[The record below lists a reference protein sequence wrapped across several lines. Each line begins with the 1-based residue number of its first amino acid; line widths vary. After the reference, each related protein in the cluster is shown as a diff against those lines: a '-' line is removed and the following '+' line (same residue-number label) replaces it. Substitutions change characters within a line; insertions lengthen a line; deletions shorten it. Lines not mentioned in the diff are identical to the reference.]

1 MIRKHQMMHEV
12 QVTPEE
18 YDSYASPVQ
27 ESLGW
32 SFDDLVNRA
41 LRDPQM
47 NQQIK
52 ARGTRQS
59 KIIAMQ
65 GLQDGVTY
73 EHPMYM
79 TDRQQYNFTQ
89 DFEKNMNYY
98 QALNEAIAEEEL
110 ANSKQKAKDAMKA
123 EVLKELQNE
132 GLTPQTGNAVST
144 GTISVK

>member
-1 MIRKHQMMHEV
+1 MNRRHQMMHEV
-12 QVTPEE
+12 RVTPEQ

-32 SFDDLVNRA
+32 TFDELVNRA

-47 NQQIK
+47 NQQIR
-52 ARGTRQS
+52 ARGTRDS

-65 GLQDGVTY
+65 GLNDGVTY
-73 EHPMYM
+73 EHPLYM
-79 TDRQQYNFTQ
+79 TDKQQYNFTQ

-98 QALNEAIAEEEL
+98 KSLNEAIAEEQ
-110 ANSKQKAKDAMKA
+110 AQNSKKKAKDAMKA

-132 GLTPQTGNAVST
+132 GLTPQNGNAVST
-144 GTISVK
+144 GTINVK